1 MQPVKLLNVL
11 LIILLTMSVASCGIV
26 PLWVSVTH
34 TIGDV
39 ILTKETGKSS
49 YEHVASTITGKDC
62 KFIRILKD
70 KKILI
75 TGATGGIGYSLVKK
89 FNELDANIL
98 ASGTNELKLSNLSKG
113 SGT

>member
-62 KFIRILKD
+62 KFTRILKD
-70 KKILI
+70 KKICMSEKEYKDYLL
-75 TGATGGIGYSLVKK
+75 SLNCDTYKWDILGNVSCEKK
-89 FNELDANIL
+89 
-98 ASGTNELKLSNLSKG
+98 GK
-113 SGT
+113 